1 MANTILIKRS
11 NVANSVPASGN
22 LQAGELAI
30 NYTDGNLFFKDNN
43 GNVQTIASQKF
54 VSVSGNVTAGNI
66 VTGGQIVSTVPTGTA
81 PLSITS
87 TTLVGNLY
95 VARSV
100 LTDNSRVNVG
110 DGYLGLWSAA
120 SGNLSARASNS
131 FTITN
136 STGTLAGPVI
146 SATGNITGGNI
157 RTAGLVSAGGNVT
170 AGNVLTTGLV
180 SATGNVTGGNLVT
193 GGVAD
198 ITGNVNAGN
207 VLSIGLISATGNV
220 TGNYFIGNGS
230 QLTGIQANAFSTISV
245 ASQSNV
251 VSNSTGVVNFVSGSG
266 MTITTDPTTGSVTFV
281 STSVGS
287 IFQTGGTMGLVTAA
301 VTSAEDLGL
310 ITDIWTVG
318 YDLGTLVVEGLIWPE
333 QLKLP
338 SYTVAGLPS
347 PGIIGLM
354 AFATNAAGGS
364 IPVFSDG
371 SNWRRVDDRSIVT

>member
-22 LQAGELAI
+22 LQPGELAI

-66 VTGGQIVSTVPTGTA
+66 VTVGQV
-81 PLSITS
+81 
-87 TTLVGNLY
+87 
-95 VARSV
+95 
-100 LTDNSRVNVG
+100 
-110 DGYLGLWSAA
+110 
-120 SGNLSARASNS
+120 
-131 FTITN
+131 
-136 STGTLAGPVI
+136 
-146 SATGNITGGNI
+146 SATGNITG
-157 RTAGLVSAGGNVT
+157 
-170 AGNVLTTGLV
+170 
-180 SATGNVTGGNLVT
+180 
-193 GGVAD
+193 
-198 ITGNVNAGN
+198 
-207 VLSIGLISATGNV
+207 
-220 TGNYFIGNGS
+220 NYFVGNGS

-245 ASQSNV
+245 VSQSNV

-266 MTITTDPTTGSVTFV
+266 MTITTDPTTGSVTFQ
-281 STSVGS
+281 STTTTS
-287 IFQTGGTMGLVTAA
+287 IFQTGGDMGLVTDA
-301 VTSAEDLGL
+301 VTATEDLGL
-310 ITDIWTVG
+310 IIDAWTIG
-318 YDLGTLVVEGLIWPE
+318 YDLGTLVVAGLIWPE

>member
-66 VTGGQIVSTVPTGTA
+66 QTA
-81 PLSITS
+81 
-87 TTLVGNLY
+87 
-95 VARSV
+95 
-100 LTDNSRVNVG
+100 
-110 DGYLGLWSAA
+110 
-120 SGNLSARASNS
+120 
-131 FTITN
+131 
-136 STGTLAGPVI
+136 
-146 SATGNITGGNI
+146 
-157 RTAGLVSAGGNVT
+157 
-170 AGNVLTTGLV
+170 GLV
-180 SATGNVTGGNLVT
+180 SATGNVT
-193 GGVAD
+193 
-198 ITGNVNAGN
+198 AGN
-207 VLSIGLISATGNV
+207 VVTVGQVSATGNV
-220 TGNYFIGNGS
+220 SGNYFIGNGS
-230 QLTGIQANAFSTISV
+230 QLTGILSNAFSTISV

-251 VSNSTGVVNFVSGSG
+251 ISNSTGVVNFVSGSG

-287 IFQTGGTMGLVTAA
+287 IFQTGGTMGLVTEA